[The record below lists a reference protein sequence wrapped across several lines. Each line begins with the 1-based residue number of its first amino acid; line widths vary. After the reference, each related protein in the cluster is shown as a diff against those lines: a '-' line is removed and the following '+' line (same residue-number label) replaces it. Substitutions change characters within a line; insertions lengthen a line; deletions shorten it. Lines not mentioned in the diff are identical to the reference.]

1 MNSNQVQLAF
11 ESLLKKYETALIK
24 LKHLQESRQ
33 ENREVIVPMSSKS
46 ERMYIDRIRLL
57 ENQLKQF
64 SDRPDASANLEEA
77 ARLLVNS
84 DFNKED
90 LSEKE
95 IFDKLQKLSE
105 EEVNKALGFW
115 AVPLPSEDNDKPNK
129 PRYTSKK

>member
-1 MNSNQVQLAF
+1 MNNNQVQLAF

-57 ENQLKQF
+57 ENQLKQL
-64 SDRPDASANLEEA
+64 SDRSDASANLEEA

>member
-57 ENQLKQF
+57 ENQLKTQLMANILDEYILSVLDQPHYPIF
-64 SDRPDASANLEEA
+64 PSSMPRKSIVAIFFFLGLLGSILFFLAKNYLKLIKNLE
-77 ARLLVNS
+77 
-84 DFNKED
+84 
-90 LSEKE
+90 
-95 IFDKLQKLSE
+95 
-105 EEVNKALGFW
+105 
-115 AVPLPSEDNDKPNK
+115 
-129 PRYTSKK
+129 